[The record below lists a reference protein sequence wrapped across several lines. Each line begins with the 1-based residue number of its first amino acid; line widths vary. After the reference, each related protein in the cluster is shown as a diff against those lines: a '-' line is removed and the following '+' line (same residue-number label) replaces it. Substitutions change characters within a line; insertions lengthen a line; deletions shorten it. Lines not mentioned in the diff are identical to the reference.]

1 MSILMNEKYS
11 HLFDKTFENVKEEVI
26 KVINENIMNV
36 KHDVEALI
44 VNKIGKGNTF
54 SFNDR
59 YDRINLSVDE
69 DGKINENN
77 GVLRN
82 TIEDEYSYVCRLF
95 YYCEKLDI
103 VSESKIILTKYT
115 NFIYDL
121 LNKFFVS
128 LKDNKIAVMTNS
140 YGSFSINLIESV
152 EVNILNETSYGFF
165 LNKNKARYVKIMS
178 IKTKGISSGSK
189 TIKKSKIVPL
199 RIYYDSKSSV
209 AMSTSTCAAVLSNI
223 IRYLKAM
230 YFIKSKNMIKLLKAT
245 YAEEENKIIEQ
256 KKNALDKIN
265 TRKKALI
272 GALMPIVS

>member
-44 VNKIGKGNTF
+44 VNKVGKGNTF
-54 SFNDR
+54 NFNER

-69 DGKINENN
+69 NGKIIEHN
-77 GVLRN
+77 GVQRN

-95 YYCEKLDI
+95 HYCEKLDI

-115 NFIYDL
+115 DFIYDL

-140 YGSFSINLIESV
+140 FGSFSINLIENV
-152 EVNILNETSYGFF
+152 EVNILNETSYGFYINR
-165 LNKNKARYVKIMS
+165 NKGRYIKIMS
-178 IKTKGISSGSK
+178 IKTKGITSGSK

-209 AMSTSTCAAVLSNI
+209 SMSMSTCAAVLSNI
-223 IRYLKAM
+223 ISYLKAM
-230 YFIKSKNMIKLLKAT
+230 RFIKSKNMIKLLKAT

-272 GALMPIVS
+272 GALMPIIS